1 MNLTGLRIVLVAAA
15 TVAAIAAAPRAWA
28 EDGESFNQNGQPF
41 RCNFEL
47 SCGHGHG
54 HKSGG
59 IGSVAC
65 NDGNVVFSPSSLW
78 PPNHKLVTI
87 DVAYLDND
95 SDADSTGLTINS
107 ISSNQDAEDATGS
120 CGPAGPDWIF
130 DSTPVTST
138 DPSAAA
144 TTFQLRSE
152 RCGNAGDRIYDVN
165 VTCTDGGSEATQQT
179 VDVFVT
185 VAHSQGHH

>member
-1 MNLTGLRIVLVAAA
+1 MNLTGLRIDLVAAA

-28 EDGESFNQNGQPF
+28 GDGQNFNRNPFRCGGQPF
-41 RCNFEL
+41 RC
-47 SCGHGHG
+47 GHVHG

-65 NDGNVVFSPSSLW
+65 NEGNVVFSPSSLW

-87 DVAYLDND
+87 DIAYLDND

-107 ISSNQDAEDATGS
+107 ISSNQDTEDATGS

-130 DSTPVTST
+130 DSTPVTSI

-144 TTFQLRSE
+144 TTFQLRSQ
-152 RCGNAGDRIYDVN
+152 RCGDAGDRIYDVN
-165 VTCTDGGSEATQQT
+165 VTCTDSGSETTQQT

-185 VAHSQGHH
+185 VAHSQRHH

>member
-1 MNLTGLRIVLVAAA
+1 MNLTGLRIFLVAAA
-15 TVAAIAAAPRAWA
+15 TVAAIAAAPSAWA
-28 EDGESFNQNGQPF
+28 QDSQNFNQNPF
-41 RCNFEL
+41 RCGGQAFR
-47 SCGHGHG
+47 CGHG

-65 NDGNVVFSPSSLW
+65 NDGNVVLSPSSLW

-87 DVAYLDND
+87 DIAYLDND
-95 SDADSTGLTINS
+95 NDADSTSLTINS
-107 ISSNQDAEDATGS
+107 ISSNQDAEDATGA

-130 DSTPVTST
+130 DSTPVSST

-152 RCGNAGDRIYDVN
+152 RCGDASDRIYDVN
-165 VTCTDGGSEATQQT
+165 VTCTDSGSETKQQT

>member
-1 MNLTGLRIVLVAAA
+1 MHFTGLRIFLIVAVAVAAL
-15 TVAAIAAAPRAWA
+15 AAAPSAWA
-28 EDGESFNQNGQPF
+28 EDGPGFNQNGQPF
-41 RCNFEL
+41 RP
-47 SCGHGHG
+47 HGHG

-65 NDGNVVFSPSSLW
+65 NDGNVVLSPSSLW

-87 DVAYLDND
+87 DIAYLDND
-95 SDADSTGLTINS
+95 NDADSTSLTINS
-107 ISSNQDAEDATGS
+107 ISSNQDTEDATGT

-152 RCGNAGDRIYDVN
+152 RCGDAGDRIYDVN
-165 VTCTDGGSEATQQT
+165 VTCTDSGAETAQQT

-185 VAHSQGHH
+185 VAHSQRHH